1 MKYFCC
7 SDEMENIIKDSVG
20 DKISYNI
27 LKQNNPERRK
37 DRLLI
42 LIII

>member
-1 MKYFCC
+1 MKYCCC
-7 SDEMENIIKDSVG
+7 SEEMGNIIKDSFG

-27 LKQNNPERRK
+27 LKQHNPERRK